1 MRELY
6 IKAIEKFMPSKRM
19 REYLIK
25 NIDNLEKWQVIEM
38 ISGAPADI
46 RDKYEMLKELAECET
61 DLDDEKERCTFRFA
75 KDVAKK
81 VIDEFSLKLGEV
93 FLINEWGC
101 DEDELRH
108 KLYGAEPAFCFD
120 AVIRSIKKEDEY
132 EELTPENIE
141 KATYWYEIEKYIPD
155 ENGDLQ
161 KANSFMI
168 APNLEVW
175 FGEYGHIKE
184 KGGDKYFADDME
196 WPADFYSSQHLNLPV
211 PFEVGDI
218 ITIDCRP
225 YAPVKHGVLIEK
237 GDNRDCCCVQ
247 CAWVTESGN
256 IDIGALKHASVF
268 DDKYFVELSPLY
280 RAETFAGELPENEK
294 LLKSISDFV
303 HRSEEKGK
311 ALWNYIYEQEGHHTG
326 GVTPTQIENYI
337 SEISYS
343 DK

>member
-6 IKAIEKFMPSKRM
+6 IKAIEKFIESKQM
-19 REYLIK
+19 KEYLIE
-25 NIDNLEKWQVIEM
+25 NVDNLNKCDIIEM

-46 RDKYEMLKELAECET
+46 LDKYEMLKELAQYEILT
-61 DLDDEKERCTFRFA
+61 NDEPERYSFRHA
-75 KDVAKK
+75 ADAAKK
-81 VIDEFSLKLGEV
+81 VIDEFSLNPGEV
-93 FLINEWGC
+93 FLINERGY

-108 KLYGAEPAFCFD
+108 KLYGAEPAFSFD
-120 AVIRSIKKEDEY
+120 AVMRSIKKENEY
-132 EELTPENIE
+132 EELTPEDIE
-141 KATYWYEIEKYIPD
+141 NATYWYDIEKYIPD
-155 ENGDLQ
+155 ENGDLR

-184 KGGDKYFADDME
+184 KNGDKYFADDME

-225 YAPVKHGVLIEK
+225 YVPVKHGVILEK
-237 GDNRDCCCVQ
+237 GDNRDCCCIQ

-280 RAETFAGELPENEK
+280 RAETFDGELHENEK
-294 LLKSISDFV
+294 FLKVISDFV
-303 HRSEEKGK
+303 YRDEEKGRN
-311 ALWNYIYEQEGHHTG
+311 LWNYIYEQEGHHIG
-326 GVTPTQIENYI
+326 GVTPTQIEKYL
-337 SEISYS
+337 SEN
-343 DK
+343 